1 MNEEDC
7 VVTSDEARNIMRRL
21 GLMETGMSAMETGM
35 TAMETGMSDVKAQV
49 GDMQSQIG
57 DMQARMEVLSSG
69 EAAEAAFE
77 RVMVR
82 RQAAADARRYNE
94 LKEFARLLVV
104 RGAVALFGLII
115 GSAAVYRFILE
126 RVIS

>member
-1 MNEEDC
+1 MEEQC
-7 VVTSDEARNIMRRL
+7 PVTSDEARSIVDEL
-21 GLMETGMSAMETGM
+21 GSMKAEIA
-35 TAMETGMSDVKAQV
+35 DVKAQV
-49 GDMQSQIG
+49 G

-69 EAAEAAFE
+69 EATEAAVE

-82 RQAAADARRYNE
+82 RQAAADAHRYNE
-94 LKEFARLLVV
+94 LKDFARLLVV
-104 RGAVALFGLII
+104 RGAVALFGLLI